1 MMMIASLIGG
11 ITSAIA
17 LNVDSLAN
25 AAQGSGM
32 IMTFLILA
40 VVLAVF
46 SYLFQN
52 SIAYAVKP
60 SPRAMGYKPRQLVGY
75 VDGRDTGTPD
85 TWIKRD
91 PSLIRLTGRHPF
103 NCEPPLKDLFDAGF
117 ITPTKIH
124 FVRNHGK
131 VPRISWDEH
140 RVTVTGLVKNKTTF
154 TMDQLASLPSY
165 EFPCTFPC
173 AGNRRKE
180 ENMVK
185 KGLGFSWG
193 AAAHATSVWKGV
205 RLSTVIKHCG
215 GIADTATKS
224 AKFVCFR
231 GPLKEL
237 PKGQDGS
244 YGTSIAIDRA
254 MNDNWDVIL
263 AYAQNGLPLSPDHGF
278 PLRIIIPGFIGG
290 RMVKWLSH
298 IEVSDKE
305 STNHFHYYDN
315 RVLPS
320 EVTAE
325 RANEEDW
332 WHRPDFIINDINI
345 QSAIRSPEHKEII
358 HPAPGKKYTVR
369 GYAYGGGGR
378 KVIRCEVSIDQG
390 VTWMAAQIQRF
401 EREWYKKNAKEKCM
415 DNFDSRGKHWC
426 WIHWSIQLETELL
439 CNSSEIRCRAWD
451 SDHNT
456 QPLHIAWNVMGML
469 NNSSYRLKIHK
480 CEDKDRKEGNGAV
493 WFECPTLAG
502 PQPGGWMVPKDE
514 KVRPQALYASL
525 GGIDPKR
532 IPSKNFS
539 LAQVKEIRNS
549 VTLVIDGNVFD
560 CSSVL
565 KEVPPKGVVIKIGG
579 TTKEQDLQGL
589 SIPLAKLLVEKYQGG
604 KLPCLGSL
612 SSMA

>member
-1 MMMIASLIGG
+1 
-11 ITSAIA
+11 
-17 LNVDSLAN
+17 
-25 AAQGSGM
+25 
-32 IMTFLILA
+32 
-40 VVLAVF
+40 
-46 SYLFQN
+46 
-52 SIAYAVKP
+52 
-60 SPRAMGYKPRQLVGY
+60 
-75 VDGRDTGTPD
+75 
-85 TWIKRD
+85 
-91 PSLIRLTGRHPF
+91 
-103 NCEPPLKDLFDAGF
+103 
-117 ITPTKIH
+117 
-124 FVRNHGK
+124 
-131 VPRISWDEH
+131 
-140 RVTVTGLVKNKTTF
+140 
-154 TMDQLASLPSY
+154 
-165 EFPCTFPC
+165 
-173 AGNRRKE
+173 
-180 ENMVK
+180 
-185 KGLGFSWG
+185 
-193 AAAHATSVWKGV
+193 
-205 RLSTVIKHCG
+205 
-215 GIADTATKS
+215 
-224 AKFVCFR
+224 
-231 GPLKEL
+231 
-237 PKGQDGS
+237 
-244 YGTSIAIDRA
+244 
-254 MNDNWDVIL
+254 
-263 AYAQNGLPLSPDHGF
+263 
-278 PLRIIIPGFIGG
+278 
-290 RMVKWLSH
+290 
-298 IEVSDKE
+298 
-305 STNHFHYYDN
+305 
-315 RVLPS
+315 
-320 EVTAE
+320 
-325 RANEEDW
+325 
-332 WHRPDFIINDINI
+332 
-345 QSAIRSPEHKEII
+345 
-358 HPAPGKKYTVR
+358 
-369 GYAYGGGGR
+369 
-378 KVIRCEVSIDQG
+378 
-390 VTWMAAQIQRF
+390 
-401 EREWYKKNAKEKCM
+401 M